1 MKLFE
6 ITDVAMPESENGKQ
20 QITPMQIPAFPEF
33 PKQVGDLGNG
43 ASASQ
48 TKNGGTKL
56 SSGQGTFVWDKAGQP
71 SKWQAP
77 TFGGMSQ
84 LYDIRTGDIT
94 ARYKSGGLDVTMV
107 YDKTG
112 KAKQDSG
119 SASYNMGIA
128 KASTGPQGN
137 SITVQGGS
145 PEQDQTVK
153 TKETATVANP
163 NLEKAIATA
172 MTAYGIEK
180 DGSISG
186 NYGVG
191 ATLQKSDTVNQK
203 AAQLKAQAE
212 KLGGVPYKELV
223 AMGKQRLAKDTA
235 DLTNSFNEAGEMSAI
250 DAYKQSF
257 GKKKPPEKSAE
268 EMQAETYREQLIQAI
283 KKYGNNAIELE
294 KYIRSDSDFMLWFA
308 KLPERDYLKK
318 DAMDIM
324 RSKVS
329 ETATAGSTSSG
340 SMATVANPA
349 SANAKI
355 KRDKNGV
362 PMAPQKK
369 NADGTAK
376 NALELGN
383 NLMGGATV
391 KR

>member
-1 MKLFE
+1 MKIFE
-6 ITDVAMPESENGKQ
+6 ILTEAPKGLPPTIKPIKV
-20 QITPMQIPAFPEF
+20 PAFPEM
-33 PKQVGDLGNG
+33 PQQDGELGAG
-43 ASASQ
+43 SQ
-48 TKNGGTKL
+48 AGPTKDGGKYL
-56 SSGQGTFVWDKAGQP
+56 SGSQGKFIWDTQGNP

-77 TFGGMSQ
+77 NFGGMSQ
-84 LYDIRTGDIT
+84 TVDMKTGDIT
-94 ARYKSGGLDVTMV
+94 VILQQGGLNVSGV

-112 KAKQDSG
+112 KIKQG
-119 SASYNMGIA
+119 QGQASYDMGIA

-137 SITVQGGS
+137 SITVRGGS

-153 TKETATVANP
+153 T
-163 NLEKAIATA
+163 
-172 MTAYGIEK
+172 
-180 DGSISG
+180 
-186 NYGVG
+186 
-191 ATLQKSDTVNQK
+191 
-203 AAQLKAQAE
+203 
-212 KLGGVPYKELV
+212 
-223 AMGKQRLAKDTA
+223 
-235 DLTNSFNEAGEMSAI
+235 EAGDLRSTI

-257 GKKKPPEKSAE
+257 IKKTPPESWLPDEK
-268 EMQAETYREQLIQAI
+268 YREQLDNAI
-283 KKYGNNAIELE
+283 KKYGNNAKKLVA
-294 KYIRSDSDFMLWFA
+294 YIRSDNDFMLWFA

-318 DAMDIM
+318 DAMAII
-324 RSKVS
+324 RPTVS

-340 SMATVANPA
+340 NMATVANPI

>member
-1 MKLFE
+1 MKLRDIFNE
-6 ITDVAMPESENGKQ
+6 KVHPKSIQGQKRSNILKRNDRLSNQAKSTPEKGSRAASGLAAAFQAQAKAAGFK
-20 QITPMQIPAFPEF
+20 IPKSLLAAVLMAF
-33 PKQVGDLGNG
+33 
-43 ASASQ
+43 
-48 TKNGGTKL
+48 
-56 SSGQGTFVWDKAGQP
+56 
-71 SKWQAP
+71 AP
-77 TFGGMSQ
+77 TKM
-84 LYDIRTGDIT
+84 GDGELQPDTIE
-94 ARYKSGGLDVTMV
+94 KLINQFKD
-107 YDKTG
+107 DG
-112 KAKQDSG
+112 K
-119 SASYNMGIA
+119 
-128 KASTGPQGN
+128 
-137 SITVQGGS
+137 
-145 PEQDQTVK
+145 
-153 TKETATVANP
+153 
-163 NLEKAIATA
+163 LEKADFT
-172 MTAYGIEK
+172 
-180 DGSISG
+180 
-186 NYGVG
+186 
-191 ATLQKSDTVNQK
+191 
-203 AAQLKAQAE
+203 
-212 KLGGVPYKELV
+212 
-223 AMGKQRLAKDTA
+223 
-235 DLTNSFNEAGEMSAI
+235 EAGEMSAI

-257 GKKKPPEKSAE
+257 IKKPPEKSAE

-340 SMATVANPA
+340 SMATVANPI

>member
-1 MKLFE
+1 MKIFE
-6 ITDVAMPESENGKQ
+6 ILTEAPKGLPPTIKPIKV
-20 QITPMQIPAFPEF
+20 PAFPEM
-33 PKQVGDLGNG
+33 PQQDGELGAG
-43 ASASQ
+43 SQ
-48 TKNGGTKL
+48 AGPTKDGGKYL
-56 SSGQGTFVWDKAGQP
+56 SGSQGKFIWDTQGNP

-77 TFGGMSQ
+77 NFGGMSQ
-84 LYDIRTGDIT
+84 TVDMKTGDIT
-94 ARYKSGGLDVTMV
+94 VILQQGGLNVSGV

-112 KAKQDSG
+112 KIKQG
-119 SASYNMGIA
+119 QGQASYDMGIA

-137 SITVQGGS
+137 SITVRGGS

-153 TKETATVANP
+153 T
-163 NLEKAIATA
+163 
-172 MTAYGIEK
+172 
-180 DGSISG
+180 
-186 NYGVG
+186 
-191 ATLQKSDTVNQK
+191 
-203 AAQLKAQAE
+203 
-212 KLGGVPYKELV
+212 
-223 AMGKQRLAKDTA
+223 
-235 DLTNSFNEAGEMSAI
+235 EAGDLRSTI

-257 GKKKPPEKSAE
+257 IKKTPPESWLPD
-268 EMQAETYREQLIQAI
+268 ETYREQLDNAI
-283 KKYGNNAIELE
+283 KKYGNNAKKLVA
-294 KYIRSDSDFMLWFA
+294 YIRSDNDFMLWFA

-318 DAMDIM
+318 DAMAII
-324 RSKVS
+324 RPTVS

-340 SMATVANPA
+340 NMATVANPI

>member
-1 MKLFE
+1 MKIFE
-6 ITDVAMPESENGKQ
+6 ILTEAPKGLPPTIKPIKV
-20 QITPMQIPAFPEF
+20 PAFPEM
-33 PKQVGDLGNG
+33 PQQDGELGAG
-43 ASASQ
+43 SQ
-48 TKNGGTKL
+48 AGPTKDGGKYL
-56 SSGQGTFVWDKAGQP
+56 SGSQGKFIWDTQGNP

-77 TFGGMSQ
+77 NFGGMSQ
-84 LYDIRTGDIT
+84 TVDMKTGDIT
-94 ARYKSGGLDVTMV
+94 VILQQGGLNVSGV

-112 KAKQDSG
+112 KIKQG
-119 SASYNMGIA
+119 QGQASYDMGIA

-137 SITVQGGS
+137 SITVRGGS

-153 TKETATVANP
+153 T
-163 NLEKAIATA
+163 
-172 MTAYGIEK
+172 
-180 DGSISG
+180 
-186 NYGVG
+186 
-191 ATLQKSDTVNQK
+191 
-203 AAQLKAQAE
+203 
-212 KLGGVPYKELV
+212 
-223 AMGKQRLAKDTA
+223 
-235 DLTNSFNEAGEMSAI
+235 EAGEMSAI

-257 GKKKPPEKSAE
+257 IKKTPPESWLPDEK
-268 EMQAETYREQLIQAI
+268 YREQLDNAI
-283 KKYGNNAIELE
+283 KKYGNNAKKLVA
-294 KYIRSDSDFMLWFA
+294 YIRSDNDFMLWFA

-318 DAMDIM
+318 DAMAII
-324 RSKVS
+324 RPTVS

-340 SMATVANPA
+340 NMATVANPI

>member
-1 MKLFE
+1 MKIFE
-6 ITDVAMPESENGKQ
+6 ILTEAPKGLPPTIKPIKV
-20 QITPMQIPAFPEF
+20 PAFPEM
-33 PKQVGDLGNG
+33 PQQDGELGAG
-43 ASASQ
+43 SQ
-48 TKNGGTKL
+48 AGPTKDGGKYL
-56 SSGQGTFVWDKAGQP
+56 SGSQGKFIWDTQGNP

-77 TFGGMSQ
+77 NFGGMSQ
-84 LYDIRTGDIT
+84 TVDMKTGDIT
-94 ARYKSGGLDVTMV
+94 VILQQGGLNVSGV

-112 KAKQDSG
+112 KIKQG
-119 SASYNMGIA
+119 QGQASYDMGIA

-137 SITVQGGS
+137 SITVRGGS

-153 TKETATVANP
+153 T
-163 NLEKAIATA
+163 
-172 MTAYGIEK
+172 
-180 DGSISG
+180 
-186 NYGVG
+186 
-191 ATLQKSDTVNQK
+191 
-203 AAQLKAQAE
+203 
-212 KLGGVPYKELV
+212 
-223 AMGKQRLAKDTA
+223 
-235 DLTNSFNEAGEMSAI
+235 EAGEMSAI

-257 GKKKPPEKSAE
+257 IKKTPPESWLPD
-268 EMQAETYREQLIQAI
+268 ETYREQLDNAI
-283 KKYGNNAIELE
+283 KKYGNNAKKLVA
-294 KYIRSDSDFMLWFA
+294 YIRSDNDFMLWFA

-318 DAMDIM
+318 DAMAII
-324 RSKVS
+324 RPTVS

-340 SMATVANPA
+340 NMATVANPI

>member
-1 MKLFE
+1 MKIFE
-6 ITDVAMPESENGKQ
+6 ILTEAPKGLPPTIKPIKV
-20 QITPMQIPAFPEF
+20 PAFPEM
-33 PKQVGDLGNG
+33 PQQDGELGAG
-43 ASASQ
+43 SQ
-48 TKNGGTKL
+48 AGPTKDGGKYL
-56 SSGQGTFVWDKAGQP
+56 SGSQGKFIWDTQGNP

-77 TFGGMSQ
+77 NFGGMSQ
-84 LYDIRTGDIT
+84 TVDMKTGDIT
-94 ARYKSGGLDVTMV
+94 VILQQGGLNVSGV

-112 KAKQDSG
+112 KIKQG
-119 SASYNMGIA
+119 QGQASYDMGIA

-137 SITVQGGS
+137 SITVRGGS

-153 TKETATVANP
+153 T
-163 NLEKAIATA
+163 
-172 MTAYGIEK
+172 
-180 DGSISG
+180 
-186 NYGVG
+186 
-191 ATLQKSDTVNQK
+191 
-203 AAQLKAQAE
+203 
-212 KLGGVPYKELV
+212 
-223 AMGKQRLAKDTA
+223 
-235 DLTNSFNEAGEMSAI
+235 EAGEMSAI

-257 GKKKPPEKSAE
+257 IKKPPEKSAE
-268 EMQAETYREQLIQAI
+268 EMQAETYREHLIQAI

-308 KLPERDYLKK
+308 MLPERDYLKK

-340 SMATVANPA
+340 NMATVANPA